1 MLGCKGGM
9 RAAAKQPL
17 QWQRGGK
24 EEKKGPEAREKAL
37 WEKSG
42 SCWGGVGGE
51 PQAQTADFDFP
62 KPFYCSFFIF
72 PQKPLSHPASL
83 LFPHPTASHPNA
95 LIPQVPPSTSTL
107 ISEAQHPL
115 KEQTHPLLGA
125 STGRQLQFFSTISQK
140 FAHKGSNVGVGLRMQ
155 SKVDWFCTPKFIP

>member
-37 WEKSG
+37 WDKSG

-51 PQAQTADFDFP
+51 PQAQRADFDFP

-72 PQKPLSHPASL
+72 PQKPLSHPTSL

-95 LIPQVPPSTSTL
+95 LIPQVPPSTSPL

-115 KEQTHPLLGA
+115 KEQTHPLLGPA
-125 STGRQLQFFSTISQK
+125 QE
-140 FAHKGSNVGVGLRMQ
+140 GSCNSFPPFLKSLHTKAAMWGSG
-155 SKVDWFCTPKFIP
+155 